1 MPERDARSGIREEGG
16 EEWKG
21 EGWGGIRKGREGEL
35 VLERIIW
42 MRNTTPR
49 APTHTSMQVPCA
61 QQLCLIRRIV
71 LAATGSLYT
80 PPPLLLC
87 KHTGIQARGRP
98 AYATSL
104 RMRATTWSLLSL
116 SLLLFHAF
124 LPFFLFLLLFFL
136 LAQATTRFKRAENR
150 IIMRAGQWESSGKLP
165 YANLAVCAEAVTI
178 SMKGETAS
186 ERNSR
191 PSLPSHDK
199 IRYEI
204 LSSHGIEGKI
214 IVDRIS
220 IINRFIAIPRKF
232 SFFFRAA
239 IKITRICG
247 TSHD

>member
-1 MPERDARSGIREEGG
+1 MERRGLRRNT
-16 EEWKG
+16 K
-21 EGWGGIRKGREGEL
+21 RKGGRASSGEDHL
-35 VLERIIW
+35 NEKYYTSRTHPHFHASPV
-42 MRNTTPR
+42 R
-49 APTHTSMQVPCA
+49 AAALFDTAHCA
-61 QQLCLIRRIV
+61 RCHRF
-71 LAATGSLYT
+71 TLYPSS
-80 PPPLLLC
+80 PPPL
-87 KHTGIQARGRP
+87 QAHRYTSAWSACVRYIS
-98 AYATSL
+98 AYACNDVV
-104 RMRATTWSLLSL
+104 LLSL

-214 IVDRIS
+214 IVDQIS

>member
-1 MPERDARSGIREEGG
+1 
-16 EEWKG
+16 
-21 EGWGGIRKGREGEL
+21 
-35 VLERIIW
+35 

-214 IVDRIS
+214 IIDRIS

>member
-214 IVDRIS
+214 IVDRTS